1 MTLQD
6 LHRAHIG
13 RVAVTITI
21 EHPDLE
27 PEELTAALGIT
38 PDMSCRRGDADQIG
52 TRSISAATGSWSLKS
67 TPHVDSKDVNEHLE
81 FLLEQLRPH
90 AKAIRARSHG
100 GQVYVDVLWESSYLY
115 AGTGP
120 VIAAEWVAGL
130 ADLGAA
136 LGFDIYEI
144 PAQDDA

>member
-1 MTLQD
+1 VTLHE
-6 LHRAHIG
+6 LHQAHIG
-13 RVAVTITI
+13 RVAVTVTI
-21 EHPDLE
+21 EHPDLV
-27 PEELTAALGIT
+27 PEQLTAALGIT
-38 PDMSCRRGDADQIG
+38 PDTSCRRGDAEHVG
-52 TRSISAATGSWSLKS
+52 TRSIPAATGSWSLKS
-67 TPHVDSKDVNEHLE
+67 TPHVDSKDVNEHLG
-81 FLLEQLRPH
+81 FLLKQLHPH
-90 AKAIRARSHG
+90 AEAIRARSRG

-120 VIAAEWVAGL
+120 VIAAERLAGL